1 MVEEPYSHRV
11 ATEADLPAIVA
22 IYNETIPSRLVTADL
37 EPVSIDS
44 RRTWFAEHRRATRP
58 LWVLEQQ
65 GVIAAWLS
73 ISSFYGRPAYHA
85 TAEVS
90 VYVAGRARRRGIA
103 AHLLRTAA
111 AAAPQ
116 LGLRTLL
123 GFIFSHNEASLELFA
138 KFGYEPWGR
147 LPRVALLDGIE
158 RDVVIVGRRVHG
170 DGAAGIGGTPGSS
183 A

>member
-1 MVEEPYSHRV
+1 MHPVMAEEQHSHRG

-22 IYNETIPSRLVTADL
+22 IYNETVPSRLVTADL

-44 RRTWFAEHRRATRP
+44 RRAWFAEHRRATRP
-58 LWVLEQQ
+58 LWVVEQQ
-65 GVIAAWLS
+65 GAIAAWFS
-73 ISSFYGRPAYHA
+73 FSSFYGRPAYEA

-103 AHLLRTAA
+103 AYLLRVAM

-116 LGLRTLL
+116 LGIRTLL
-123 GFIFSHNEASLELFA
+123 GFIFSHNVPSLELFE
-138 KFGYEPWGR
+138 KFGYEHWGR
-147 LPRVALLDGIE
+147 LPRVALLDGVE
-158 RDVVIVGRRVHG
+158 RDLLIVGRRV
-170 DGAAGIGGTPGSS
+170 DDAAGSR